1 MASLESTLQKITAA
15 YATIANGG
23 YKVEAN
29 LIDVIY
35 DSNGEVLYKADQRQ
49 CLDCVVDNNLISN
62 PSALKRITIPEIKNN
77 SLKVFSEES
86 AYQMTSFLM
95 GVIKRGTAKNIN
107 NFNFQIAGKT
117 GTTNNN
123 QDAWFIG
130 YNSELTVGVFVGY
143 DVPKSL
149 GRFET
154 GSKVAAPIF
163 NDFMKKIYSKK
174 SPRPFIIPKSIKF
187 MNIDLFT
194 GEPTNEKYIT
204 EAFKS
209 DFSFDNIRGKD
220 TQNKNLEF
228 RGFY

>member
-1 MASLESTLQKITAA
+1 MSFMIVMEKCFI
-15 YATIANGG
+15 
-23 YKVEAN
+23 
-29 LIDVIY
+29 
-35 DSNGEVLYKADQRQ
+35 KADNRQ
-49 CLDCVVDNNLISN
+49 CIDCMVESSLINN
-62 PSALKRITIPEIKNN
+62 PSELKRVPIPEIKNN
-77 SLKVFSEES
+77 SLKIFSEES

-95 GVIKRGTAKNIN
+95 GVIERGTAKNIN

-130 YNSELTVGVFVGY
+130 YNSEITVGVFVGY

-174 SPRPFIIPKSIKF
+174 NPRPFIIPKTIKF

-194 GEPTNEKYIT
+194 GEPTNDKYIT

-209 DFSFDNIRGKD
+209 GFSFDSIKKGNN
-220 TQNKNLEF
+220 QNKNLEF